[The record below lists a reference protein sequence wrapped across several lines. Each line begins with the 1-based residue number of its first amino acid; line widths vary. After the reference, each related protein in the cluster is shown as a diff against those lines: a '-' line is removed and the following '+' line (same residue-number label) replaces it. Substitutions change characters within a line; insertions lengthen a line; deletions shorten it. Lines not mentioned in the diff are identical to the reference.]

1 MVHMTPA
8 QLEKY
13 LDQQSDSAAMGRSIK
28 SASSAS
34 GLPITMAPS
43 FGLQTNV
50 RGAQQVQP
58 NQHL

>member
-50 RGAQQVQP
+50 RGAQQV
-58 NQHL
+58 